1 MNNNQNRC
9 GCGGQPTVMDIDR
22 ETKENTNFRK
32 EAWTGEHLQ
41 VTLMCIPTNCDIG
54 AEIHE
59 DTDQLVCIVQ
69 GCATISFG
77 ATKCSMCDGQRANGG
92 DALPHPRRNLAQ
104 YNKQRKHPAQG
115 IFRIRSAA
123 PRGRNSPAHQDLR
136 LLKIK

>member
-92 DALPHPRRNLAQ
+92 SIPLKVYSVYAPPHHAAGTV
-104 YNKQRKHPAQG
+104 QRTKTC
-115 IFRIRSAA
+115 
-123 PRGRNSPAHQDLR
+123 DC
-136 LLKIK
+136 

>member
-54 AEIHE
+54 VEIHE

-69 GCATISFG
+69 GCATITFG

-92 DALPHPRRNLAQ
+92 DACLIPAGTWHNITNSGSIPLKVYSVYAPPHHAAGTV
-104 YNKQRKHPAQG
+104 QRTKTC
-115 IFRIRSAA
+115 
-123 PRGRNSPAHQDLR
+123 DC
-136 LLKIK
+136 